1 MGARYSKKRHK
12 PRISKSQIPWLL
24 RGAIRSNNVGTL
36 QYLFSYPNGVDPSMV
51 IDGVCPLNLAVEL
64 GYLQMVKILIKAG
77 ADIYVADAPR
87 YPLHQASLFGRADI
101 AELLIRSGASVSA
114 LTERR
119 QSCLHL
125 LAHQTAQRYVDTA
138 KILLKYHANPNT
150 LDDDGLAPLH
160 RASVEIVEVLVAHET
175 TDVNICSRDLD
186 TPLLTAVKDRRELI
200 LIALIRAD
208 QQFREQHRKNVSNI
222 ISTTVIDNQSGSGG
236 DGHCRVGNNANAL
249 RTPSSKSSNS
259 AASRFTL
266 ASATSTILRG
276 AISSNDCAVPPRA
289 SSAASVN
296 THSVF
301 STNNP
306 KSIVSRHILTSQ
318 LLRSKHNKVLDDQDT
333 ELESDS
339 NGINLRSCISR
350 LSGKNHTFLHPEPVV
365 VVDPIVKSS
374 YSGSSNLSNVIRKPE
389 NCQRCHSVGNPSD
402 VARWWQSCDRVQRI
416 LGKTT
421 VLSNNATNNQ
431 SLQTTQISFNHTN
444 CLQSN
449 FGALRPRLDVDR
461 PDKIGM
467 TPLMIAAEA
476 GSSGLNMAIAL
487 VNAGSSLSLTDKVGM
502 TALHHACYVGSLIMV
517 RYLMERVQPMCCN
530 TTTTSTSKTIN
541 NTLTGSNARL
551 SSAISSNSP
560 GLAGRNS
567 NNNNNNIVHLTTA
580 SSSPLPLQPPP
591 PSRLSNPELLNVQDK
606 YGRTLIYLA
615 ACRGHS
621 EVVNYLLCH
630 SADVHIT
637 NKENKSPLYI
647 SAYFGYLEIANA
659 LLRHGAQVDQMDS
672 HRKTPLYVATYH
684 GRSEIVD
691 LLLTAG
697 ANVNAADKNGKTP
710 LYVAVLHGHLALARK
725 LLDAGASVNRVDHE
739 GLGPLHMAVKFPKL
753 DIPMVKL
760 LLNYGCDPVNLA
772 SFTRW
777 LLVHGIIPEEC
788 IHGD

>member
-1 MGARYSKKRHK
+1 
-12 PRISKSQIPWLL
+12 
-24 RGAIRSNNVGTL
+24 
-36 QYLFSYPNGVDPSMV
+36 
-51 IDGVCPLNLAVEL
+51 
-64 GYLQMVKILIKAG
+64 
-77 ADIYVADAPR
+77 
-87 YPLHQASLFGRADI
+87 ASLFGRADI

-301 STNNP
+301 
-306 KSIVSRHILTSQ
+306 I
-318 LLRSKHNKVLDDQDT
+318 LDDQDT

-389 NCQRCHSVGNPSD
+389 NCQRCHSVGNPS
-402 VARWWQSCDRVQRI
+402 
-416 LGKTT
+416 GKLLFLSKV
-421 VLSNNATNNQ
+421 VLSVVRFYS
-431 SLQTTQISFNHTN
+431 SLFPFN
-444 CLQSN
+444 
-449 FGALRPRLDVDR
+449 RYY
-461 PDKIGM
+461 
-467 TPLMIAAEA
+467 
-476 GSSGLNMAIAL
+476 GLN
-487 VNAGSSLSLTDKVGM
+487 
-502 TALHHACYVGSLIMV
+502 
-517 RYLMERVQPMCCN
+517 
-530 TTTTSTSKTIN
+530 
-541 NTLTGSNARL
+541 
-551 SSAISSNSP
+551 
-560 GLAGRNS
+560 
-567 NNNNNNIVHLTTA
+567 
-580 SSSPLPLQPPP
+580 
-591 PSRLSNPELLNVQDK
+591 NP
-606 YGRTLIYLA
+606 R
-615 ACRGHS
+615 
-621 EVVNYLLCH
+621 
-630 SADVHIT
+630 
-637 NKENKSPLYI
+637 
-647 SAYFGYLEIANA
+647 
-659 LLRHGAQVDQMDS
+659 
-672 HRKTPLYVATYH
+672 
-684 GRSEIVD
+684 
-691 LLLTAG
+691 
-697 ANVNAADKNGKTP
+697 
-710 LYVAVLHGHLALARK
+710 
-725 LLDAGASVNRVDHE
+725 
-739 GLGPLHMAVKFPKL
+739 
-753 DIPMVKL
+753 
-760 LLNYGCDPVNLA
+760 
-772 SFTRW
+772 
-777 LLVHGIIPEEC
+777 
-788 IHGD
+788 